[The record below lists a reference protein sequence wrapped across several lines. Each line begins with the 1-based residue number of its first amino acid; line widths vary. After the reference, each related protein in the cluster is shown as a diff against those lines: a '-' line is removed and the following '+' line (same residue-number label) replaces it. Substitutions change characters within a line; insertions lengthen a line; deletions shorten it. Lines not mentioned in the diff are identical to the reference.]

1 MGKLLTIKDVCAE
14 LKVNRKTILRW
25 IEAGELKAFK
35 LGSGR
40 RLWRIKEQELKKFIK
55 QSGGKS

>member
-40 RLWRIKEQELKKFIK
+40 RLWRIRERELQTFLKK
-55 QSGGKS
+55 